1 MKKILALVL
10 SIAAILSFVACE
22 AGTVPPVYGKTV
34 VSVTYADSANYIVGE
49 TLNPADVTL
58 RVVYDDGTEAT
69 FTGAELG
76 LKPVA
81 ERSTYVLVGTST
93 QYEVAYGTDKKGNQP
108 AEPWKVNVPAVK
120 YSDTEIAID
129 PSNAVKEVVVDTP
142 NLTPYLPGLGYV
154 VTFKDGTSKT
164 INPAEIYEP
173 EKNWISI
180 TDASFVYDFSEEGD
194 VTVELADTVADYIT
208 ISPEWNVEVVDALSV
223 DYEFRLAL
231 KDGFEIFE
239 KGSNKLSDLRANIE
253 VYASVNGVEIPTPVS
268 SSDATYTFDDYD
280 ESIKVQDYVKSYDV
294 TVKFEG
300 EQYPATFSFEYT
312 KDYPRTVVATAPT
325 KAYHDE
331 DTILPGDFTYTY
343 SNWASTYTKY
353 TDSEVAALVD
363 SSYFT
368 VNNALILKGEQQAS
382 ESTRVATTSISWKN
396 PDQTVNV
403 TINGSIKLA
412 GKTTN

>member
-10 SIAAILSFVACE
+10 SIAAIFSFVACE

-76 LKPVA
+76 LKPG
-81 ERSTYVLVGTST
+81 ESRSTYVLVGTST

-129 PSNAVKEVVVDTP
+129 PSNAAKEVIIDTASL
-142 NLTPYLPGLGYV
+142 NLSGLDYV
-154 VTFKDGTSKT
+154 VTFKDGTSKS

-180 TDASFVYDFSEEGD
+180 TDASFVYDFTKEGE
-194 VTVELADTVADYIT
+194 VTVELADTVADNVS
-208 ISPEWNVEVVDALSV
+208 ISPDWVIDVVETPSYDIDFSLV
-223 DYEFRLAL
+223 L
-231 KDGFEIFE
+231 KDGEEIFE
-239 KGSNKLSDLRANIE
+239 KGSDTLNSLKDKIDVVATVMDFSN
-253 VYASVNGVEIPTPVS
+253 VV
-268 SSDATYTFDDYD
+268 DAEFTFDDYD
-280 ESIKVQDYVKSYDV
+280 ESIKVQDYVKSYNV
-294 TVKFEG
+294 TVTYNG
-300 EQYPATFSFEYT
+300 EEYPATFSFEYT
-312 KDYPRTVVATAPT
+312 KDYPQTVVATAPS
-325 KAYHDE
+325 KAYHDGDE
-331 DTILPGDFTYTY
+331 ILPGDFTYTY
-343 SNWASTYTKY
+343 SNWASKYSNYTA
-353 TDSEVAALVD
+353 SEIAALVD

-368 VNNALILKGEQQAS
+368 VNNALILKGEQQAA

>member
-10 SIAAILSFVACE
+10 SIAAIFSFVACE

-76 LKPVA
+76 LKPGA
-81 ERSTYVLVGTST
+81 GRHTYVLVGEST

-129 PSNAVKEVVVDTP
+129 PSNAVKEVVVDTSD
-142 NLTPYLPGLGYV
+142 LTPYLSGLGYV
-154 VTFKDGTSKT
+154 VTFKDGTSKS

-253 VYASVNGVEIPTPVS
+253 VYASVNGVEIPTPVPS
-268 SSDATYTFDDYD
+268 SAATYTFDDYD
-280 ESIKVQDYVKSYDV
+280 ESIKVQDYVKSYNV
-294 TVKFEG
+294 TVTYNKE
-300 EQYPATFSFEYT
+300 EYPATFSFEYT
-312 KDYPRTVVATAPT
+312 KDYPQTVVATAPS
-325 KAYHDE
+325 KAYHDGDE
-331 DTILPGDFTYTY
+331 ILSGDFTYAY
-343 SNWASTYTKY
+343 SNWASKYSNYTAP
-353 TDSEVAALVD
+353 EIAALVD

-368 VNNALILKGEQQAS
+368 VNNALILKGEQQAA

-396 PDQTVNV
+396 PDQTVDV

-412 GKTTN
+412 GKTAN